1 MRFVLSLTLMLLGHV
16 CVANASSI
24 NIAFGTAV
32 CGEPAPTGAAVLG
45 QAGDQWNQVNSG
57 GSGTY
62 GNLVDTRGNNTGAL
76 VTFTASGVWDDC
88 VNGVQVPPLPDLMN
102 KYIYGYPPSGI
113 TVTLSGLAPNT
124 PFSLVLYVSSNDAS
138 GGDRS
143 LSGTVNGVPFLAT
156 GNPELSFVNGQNT
169 VLLNGITDSSGDVNI
184 LASHPGGG
192 SEVDMNGLQIVQNL
206 LQSGSSCD
214 GTYNGN
220 FNGNLTV
227 MNGQA
232 CILVGSS
239 VTGNITLNGG
249 SLAISYSAI
258 GGNVQV
264 QGGGIFS
271 IGPSTAIGGNLQIQN
286 IPVGTGQSQI
296 CGTTVRGDL
305 QIQND
310 AAPVLIGAAAPASC
324 AGNQVGGN
332 LTIQSNTATVSAVG
346 NTVSNNL
353 TVQNN
358 SAATT
363 INGNFVT
370 GNLQDQNNTAATT
383 INGNIVTGNLQDQN
397 NTAGTEVFG
406 NIVGNNLQCQQNSP
420 ITGGGNA
427 AGQKQGQCTA
437 F

>member
-1 MRFVLSLTLMLLGHV
+1 M
-16 CVANASSI
+16 
-24 NIAFGTAV
+24 
-32 CGEPAPTGAAVLG
+32 
-45 QAGDQWNQVNSG
+45 
-57 GSGTY
+57 
-62 GNLVDTRGNNTGAL
+62 
-76 VTFTASGVWDDC
+76 TFTASGVWDDC

-332 LTIQSNTATVSAVG
+332 LTIQ
-346 NTVSNNL
+346 
-353 TVQNN
+353 
-358 SAATT
+358 
-363 INGNFVT
+363 
-370 GNLQDQNNTAATT
+370 
-383 INGNIVTGNLQDQN
+383 
-397 NTAGTEVFG
+397 
-406 NIVGNNLQCQQNSP
+406 
-420 ITGGGNA
+420 
-427 AGQKQGQCTA
+427 
-437 F
+437 